1 MRFIGFPL
9 WLVMQRF
16 GSIGIPRNRPNGV
29 EAVRASDDCEPGE
42 IESDAMS
49 KSDDRQDWSAAFQR
63 ATWGCAPAIGRALGL
78 SARTVQ
84 QWGRSDSQKR
94 SPGERL
100 EIVMNVALEHRKP
113 HDALAPLH
121 LLADRLG
128 YRLVPEEPRVPESG
142 DSVETLAQQASRA
155 MIEAGE
161 AVNTVLLALEDK
173 IITQDELDAI
183 DRECDEAIEAI
194 TRLKQIARLER

>member
-1 MRFIGFPL
+1 MLVSHTIGGVAP
-9 WLVMQRF
+9 R
-16 GSIGIPRNRPNGV
+16 RNRPNGLRP
-29 EAVRASDDCEPGE
+29 VRDRDNYAPAGIEFETMS
-42 IESDAMS
+42 ESDE
-49 KSDDRQDWSAAFQR
+49 RQHWSAAFQR

-84 QWGRSDSQKR
+84 QWGRSDSDKR

-100 EIVMNVALEHRKP
+100 EIVMRIALEHRKP

-128 YRLVPEEPRVPESG
+128 YRLVPEEAVNS
-142 DSVETLAQQASRA
+142 DSAGNARSLAHQASLS

-161 AVNTVLLALEDK
+161 AVNAVLSAMEDQV
-173 IITQDELDAI
+173 ISNDEMDEI
-183 DRECDEAIEAI
+183 ERECDEAIEAI
-194 TRLKQIARLER
+194 TRLKQTARRER

>member
-1 MRFIGFPL
+1 
-9 WLVMQRF
+9 
-16 GSIGIPRNRPNGV
+16 
-29 EAVRASDDCEPGE
+29 VRDGDDCEPTG
-42 IESDAMS
+42 IESDPMS
-49 KSDDRQDWSAAFQR
+49 KSDEREDWSAAFQR

-84 QWGRSDSQKR
+84 QWGRSDSEKR

-100 EIVMNVALEHRKP
+100 EIVIRVALEHRKP

-121 LLADRLG
+121 LLASRLG
-128 YRLVPEEPRVPESG
+128 YRLVPEEPTEAVPAENGRS
-142 DSVETLAQQASRA
+142 LAHQAALA

-161 AVNTVLLALEDK
+161 AVNTVLSAIEDQ
-173 IITQDELDAI
+173 IISKDEMDAI
-183 DRECDEAIEAI
+183 ERECDEAIEAI